1 MKILYALCGLQLAGI
16 AYLAAKPDHNHEDA
30 ATAKTPIAAETDSS
44 EAFAGAILPVANND
58 VQTFETAALSEDNI
72 RRIIREELAA
82 VQETRPAEEPPRM
95 PPHLAEQQRR
105 AVDRQVD
112 FLIAKGVANET
123 DFAQL
128 QMAAAK
134 LPPDERQ
141 AVMNRLTRAMSAGDI
156 DGRF

>member
-1 MKILYALCGLQLAGI
+1 MKILYALCGLQLVGI
-16 AYLAAKPDHNHEDA
+16 VYLAAKADNTHEDA
-30 ATAKTPIAAETDSS
+30 TVVEPPIAAETSRGG
-44 EAFAGAILPVANND
+44 AFADAALSPANNHIPSFD
-58 VQTFETAALSEDNI
+58 TAALSEEDI

-82 VQETRPAEEPPRM
+82 AQERRAVAETPRA
-95 PPHLAEQQRR
+95 PQHVAEQQRR
-105 AVDRQVD
+105 AVDRQID